1 MHILLTDV
9 LACPRCGPAF
19 GLILVPDEV
28 HERRVASGILACANC
43 RERYRIDDGVADL
56 RGAAA
61 EGSGDDSAPDPLDAH
76 DDRALRLAALMG
88 VSEGPAI
95 ILIAGP
101 ESKRAAAIAAM
112 VAELE
117 VIAAGARGEVR
128 SGAGVSAVLVG
139 DALPVVS
146 GKLRAVALTGQAAD
160 RWLEE
165 GARAVAPT
173 ARLVL
178 DPAPADAQARLDA
191 AGLRTLAHEGATIVA
206 ARLS

>member
-43 RERYRIDDGVADL
+43 RERYRIDDGIADL
-56 RGAAA
+56 RAVTRPPGDEGAHYHA
-61 EGSGDDSAPDPLDAH
+61 DPH
-76 DDRALRLAALMG
+76 DGRALRLAALMG

-95 ILIAGP
+95 VLIAGP
-101 ESKRAAAIAAM
+101 DAARAGEIAAT

-117 VIAAGARGEVR
+117 VIAAGGVGEVR

-146 GKLRAVALTGQAAD
+146 GKLRAVALTGDAAD
-160 RWLEE
+160 RFLEE

-173 ARLVL
+173 SRLVL
-178 DPAPADAQARLDA
+178 DPGPADAEARLAA
-191 AGLRTLAHEGATIVA
+191 AGLRTLAHEGGTIIA
-206 ARLS
+206 ARLR

>member
-43 RERYRIDDGVADL
+43 RERYLIDDGVADL
-56 RGAAA
+56 RGGS
-61 EGSGDDSAPDPLDAH
+61 EGRSGDERAHEVREPDEDG
-76 DDRALRLAALMG
+76 ALRLAALMG

-95 ILIAGP
+95 VLIAGP
-101 ESKRAAAIAAM
+101 ASERAAEIAGM
-112 VAELE
+112 VTELE
-117 VIAAGARGEVR
+117 VIAAERADVR
-128 SGAGVSAVLVG
+128 SGRGVSAVRVG

-146 GKLRAVALTGQAAD
+146 GKLRGVALTGWAAD
-160 RWLEE
+160 RFLEE

-178 DPAPADAQARLDA
+178 DPSPADAEVRLEA
-191 AGLRTLAHEGATIVA
+191 AGLRTLAREGATIVA
-206 ARLS
+206 ARLR